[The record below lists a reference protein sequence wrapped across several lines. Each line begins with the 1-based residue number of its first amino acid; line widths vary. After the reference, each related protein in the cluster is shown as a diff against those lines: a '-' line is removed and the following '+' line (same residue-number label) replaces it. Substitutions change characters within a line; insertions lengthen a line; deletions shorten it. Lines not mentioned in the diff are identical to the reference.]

1 MYVTVHR
8 GTQRIGG
15 NLIEIGTDETRLLDF
30 CEERHI
36 TVVNLHASGHA
47 SRKTLQALIDGLR
60 PAVLLPIH
68 CEAEDRAEFLSLHGN
83 CLMLNDGERLE
94 VE

>member
-15 NLIEIGTDETRLLDF
+15 NPIEIGTDETRLLDF

-68 CEAEDRAEFLSLHGN
+68 MRGGGQSRVFESARQLPDAE
-83 CLMLNDGERLE
+83 
-94 VE
+94 